1 MNRSPLAGRST
12 APAAT
17 LVAVLMVLAACSSAT
32 TTTPTPSEAAS
43 VPASVAASTGPTATP
58 EPTNTPEPT
67 PGVGVQVLVGDQQY
81 VTVTLAEQWAGTD
94 QLKPAA
100 GNVFVTVNIRID
112 AITTTSFASED
123 FSLKDGDGNVYDQ
136 ILGRS
141 PRLSFLDGLEPDHNY
156 AGFVTFEIP
165 ADMNADL
172 TLVYAPSF
180 LTTTYEI
187 PLTLS

>member
-1 MNRSPLAGRST
+1 MHPIRHVLLLT
-12 APAAT
+12 A
-17 LVAVLMVLAACSSAT
+17 LLLVLAACNAAAT
-32 TTTPTPSEAAS
+32 TTPSRSEPATAPASAAASEA
-43 VPASVAASTGPTATP
+43 PTATP

-100 GNVFVTVNIRID
+100 GNVYITVNIRID

-141 PRLSFLDGLEPDHNY
+141 PRLSFLDGLEPNHNY

-187 PLTLS
+187 PLS

>member
-1 MNRSPLAGRST
+1 MFAPRFTRRSAVPALLAISI
-12 APAAT
+12 
-17 LVAVLMVLAACSSAT
+17 LVVLAACSPAASVN
-32 TTTPTPSEAAS
+32 PSEAAG
-43 VPASVAASTGPTATP
+43 ASPSAGATSEQPSASTAPSA
-58 EPTNTPEPT
+58 TPEPT

-100 GNVFVTVNIRID
+100 GNVFITVNIRID

-123 FSLKDGDGNVYDQ
+123 FSLKDGDGNVYNQ

-141 PRLSFLDGLEPDHNY
+141 PRLSFLDGLEPNHNY

-165 ADMNADL
+165 ADMTADL

>member
-1 MNRSPLAGRST
+1 MHPIRPALLLLALSL
-12 APAAT
+12 A
-17 LVAVLMVLAACSSAT
+17 LAACSSAA
-32 TTTPTPSEAAS
+32 TTTPSPSEAAS
-43 VPASVAASTGPTATP
+43 LRASIAASEAPTATP
-58 EPTNTPEPT
+58 APTNTPEPT

-94 QLKPAA
+94 QLKPAT
-100 GNVFVTVNIRID
+100 GNVFITTNIRID

-123 FSLKDGDGNVYDQ
+123 FSLKDGDGNVYPQ

-141 PRLSFLDGLEPDHNY
+141 PRLSFLDGLEPNHNY

-172 TLVYAPSF
+172 ALIYTPSF
-180 LTTTYEI
+180 LTAIYVI
-187 PLTLS
+187 PLSLS

>member
-1 MNRSPLAGRST
+1 MHSIRPALLLT
-12 APAAT
+12 A
-17 LVAVLMVLAACSSAT
+17 LLLVLAACSSAA
-32 TTTPTPSEAAS
+32 TTTPSPSEAAS
-43 VPASVAASTGPTATP
+43 APASVSPSEAPTATP

-100 GNVFVTVNIRID
+100 GNVYVTVNIRID

-123 FSLKDGDGNVYDQ
+123 FSLRDGDGNVYNQ

-141 PRLSFLDGLEPDHNY
+141 PRLSFLDGLEPNHNY

-180 LTTTYEI
+180 LTATYEI
-187 PLTLS
+187 PLS